1 MKKIIIFTFLLFGA
15 TAFAQ
20 TTVTNSIFPAAGD
33 TLLRSTTVN
42 IGAATVTAPSA
53 TAQNWDL
60 NFLST
65 DAILLDSVRYASA
78 GMAFSNFPNTEIILP
93 VIGFGQGYVD
103 ITATDMTMVGAGLDI
118 MGLAIVAP
126 FSNPQTIQQAPLT
139 YGTPQISDTHSLLFA
154 QHIDSLPGLRQV
166 IDGFG
171 LPVSPDSIRLKLDGS
186 SNLLIDAYG
195 TLTIAD
201 STYDVLRQRVRI
213 LNEIKIEVF
222 VPAFGTG
229 FWLDVTDNIG
239 SSLPFPLNDTTNRY
253 DFWTEGSIVP
263 VARFNM
269 DSNNDFIQSIEF
281 LGYKEPTG
289 ITNSQKLTEI
299 SVFPNPANHLIIVQA
314 EGLSE
319 EIFDLQIVDAMGR
332 MIYKVQNLSSSTQ
345 TLSTAEIPQGNFWM
359 ILTTKNG
366 KLLARKALTI
376 AR

>member
-299 SVFPNPANHLIIVQA
+299 SVFPNPANNLIIVQA

>member
-171 LPVSPDSIRLKLDGS
+171 LPVSPESIRLKLDGS

-299 SVFPNPANHLIIVQA
+299 SVFPNPANNLIIVQA